1 MVLPASHG
9 IPRAPRY
16 SGSLK
21 GRHISFAYRTITCF
35 GPTFQKS
42 STKNML
48 CNFPAARYCSHSM
61 PHYPSL
67 PTRTGLKQSRFGL
80 LPFRSPLLRQSIILS
95 FPGGTKMV
103 QFPPLPS
110 LTYEFSQGYPDKRDG
125 LSHSEISGLTCVCHY
140 PKLIAACH
148 VLLRQP
154 MPRHPP
160 CTLIILIHFSYI
172 FRRNFIQCASST
184 EYVKELF
191 IYHF

>member
-110 LTYEFSQGYPDKRDG
+110 LTYEFSQGFHASVVGYPIRKSPDQCVFATPRG
-125 LSHSEISGLTCVCHY
+125 LSQLATSFFGNQCQGIRHIPLIS
-140 PKLIAACH
+140 
-148 VLLRQP
+148 
-154 MPRHPP
+154 
-160 CTLIILIHFSYI
+160 
-172 FRRNFIQCASST
+172 
-184 EYVKELF
+184 
-191 IYHF
+191 